1 MNFELIPEESVE
13 EGSVSWT
20 HSGSKSNMSKSP
32 VSASSDHGISLIS
45 DIMLEKFDA
54 PEEVTAD
61 GVKIFNDLQQ

>member
-20 HSGSKSNMSKSP
+20 GSKSNMSKSP